1 MFAAAAVV
9 MTCLAEEFGANNL
22 AASTGLFYPDAEEV
36 TESCPENEC
45 QHSCALSSDGQ
56 PACFCDHGYS
66 LAADGH
72 SCVGKLLHNTHM
84 HC

>member
-1 MFAAAAVV
+1 ML
-9 MTCLAEEFGANNL
+9 TTLPLPLASFT
-22 AASTGLFYPDAEEV
+22 TGLFYPDAEEV

-45 QHSCALSSDGQ
+45 QHICALSSDGQ